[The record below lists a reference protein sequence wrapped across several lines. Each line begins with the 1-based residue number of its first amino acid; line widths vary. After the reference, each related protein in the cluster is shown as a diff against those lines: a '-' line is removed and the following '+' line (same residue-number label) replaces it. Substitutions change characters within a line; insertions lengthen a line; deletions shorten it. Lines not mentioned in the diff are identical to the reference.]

1 MDSAADTAAVAL
13 SAATTAH
20 TLATRIWRQWE
31 PRTARWR
38 IGHVIAARLPSAPD
52 GSSPRRNVCRK
63 NYHTHTHPSRVVAWR
78 ARG

>member
-13 SAATTAH
+13 SAATTAL

-52 GSSPRRNVCRK
+52 LAAALHAATFAGKITTR
-63 NYHTHTHPSRVVAWR
+63 THIPLE
-78 ARG
+78 